1 LTLDRQQKKQQK
13 AADQDSWKA
22 AQELK
27 VRLAAEGQATR
38 ETLRVEKQKKK
49 AAAKALQ
56 IQKKNKAAR
65 AKTPPQS
72 KLRYM
77 PHVQA
82 RLPVLH

>member
-27 VRLAAEGQATR
+27 VRLAAEGKATR

-56 IQKKNKAAR
+56 IQKKNKAAK
-65 AKTPPQS
+65 AKMS
-72 KLRYM
+72 
-77 PHVQA
+77 A
-82 RLPVLH
+82 WRLLIHQVHR